1 MRLEISF
8 QVQKKF
14 PSQLKSYNGGITLAW
29 AIRVTDKDK
38 FDLEKNHRTSL
49 SVMFVQQT
57 V

>member
-29 AIRVTDKDK
+29 AIRVDKDK
-38 FDLEKNHRTSL
+38 FDLGKNHRTSL
-49 SVMFVQQT
+49 SAMFVKQT